1 LGCTSVV
8 RKTVL
13 ISTHYD
19 NSHVYNELCSL
30 LQATFDGI
38 DETVH
43 EYTTETQIIPDT
55 FPFPECSGSG
65 RWK

>member
-1 LGCTSVV
+1 
-8 RKTVL
+8 
-13 ISTHYD
+13 
-19 NSHVYNELCSL
+19 L

-65 RWK
+65 CRGILVWYVAVYA